1 MQGLD
6 WLRAKAQSKTS
17 CILADEM
24 GLGKTIQSAGLLASL
39 IYERAEKDWRPAL
52 VVAPLSTLQNWEREL
67 EKWCSDLHCVVLT
80 GSASARDVCKD
91 AEFDKTRR
99 FHVCI
104 TSYETASSE
113 KSALKSIGAWSCLIV
128 DEGHRLK
135 SGSAGRLFR
144 ELHDLDSAFRV
155 LLTGTPLQNSLDAV
169 SYTHLTLPTIYSV

>member
-1 MQGLD
+1 M
-6 WLRAKAQSKTS
+6 
-17 CILADEM
+17 
-24 GLGKTIQSAGLLASL
+24 
-39 IYERAEKDWRPAL
+39 
-52 VVAPLSTLQNWEREL
+52 
-67 EKWCSDLHCVVLT
+67 VLT

-104 TSYETASSE
+104 TSFETASSE

-155 LLTGTPLQNSLDAV
+155 LLTGTPLQNSLDESTTNLFLDPRGSNAL
-169 SYTHLTLPTIYSV
+169 SGTTPSRR